1 MKEVKKI
8 DPRSEPSE
16 DEKAFVYQQTLELGP
31 LLRSNEP
38 ITVILQKNLNKKS
51 KLEKYTVTFVLI
63 PSTLNIK
70 IQSRGSN
77 LYDVCIDA
85 KNKAKKTIAHLMN
98 QFEHPYR
105 KRQMEHFKK
114 YPYLQ

>member
-1 MKEVKKI
+1 MKEIKKI
-8 DPRSEPSE
+8 NTRLEPSE

-38 ITVILQKNLNKKS
+38 ITVILQKNLSKKS
-51 KLEKYTVTFVLI
+51 KTEKYTITFVLV
-63 PSTLNIK
+63 PKTLNIK
-70 IQSRGSN
+70 IQSKGSN

-85 KNKAKKTIAHLMN
+85 KNKAKKTIALLVN
-98 QFEHPYR
+98 QFDHPYR
-105 KRQMEHFKK
+105 KKQMEHFKK

>member
-1 MKEVKKI
+1 MKKI
-8 DPRSEPSE
+8 NKIDSRLEPSE

-38 ITVILQKNLNKKS
+38 ITVILQKKLIKKS
-51 KLEKYTVTFVLI
+51 KTEKYTVTFILV
-63 PSTLNIK
+63 PKTLNIK
-70 IQSRGSN
+70 IESKGTN

-85 KNKAKKTIAHLMN
+85 KNKAKKTIAHLVN
-98 QFEHPYR
+98 QFEHPHR
-105 KRQMEHFKK
+105 KIQVEHFKK

>member
-1 MKEVKKI
+1 MKKVKKI
-8 DPRSEPSE
+8 DLRTEPSE
-16 DEKAFVYQQTLELGP
+16 DEKAFVYQQTLELSP
-31 LLRSNEP
+31 LLRSDEP
-38 ITVILQKNLNKKS
+38 ITVILQKLSKKS
-51 KLEKYTVTFVLI
+51 KAEKYTVTFVLI

-70 IQSRGSN
+70 IQSQGSN

-85 KNKAKKTIAHLMN
+85 KNKAKKAIAQLMN
-98 QFEHPYR
+98 QSEHPYR

>member
-1 MKEVKKI
+1 MKKVRKI
-8 DPRSEPSE
+8 DPKEPSE

-38 ITVILQKNLNKKS
+38 ITVILQKNLKS
-51 KLEKYTVTFVLI
+51 KVEKYTITFVLI
-63 PSTLNIK
+63 PNTLNIK
-70 IQSRGSN
+70 IQSKGSN

-85 KNKAKKTIAHLMN
+85 KNKAKKTITHLVN
-98 QFEHPYR
+98 QSDHPYR
-105 KRQMEHFKK
+105 KKQMEHFKK